1 MQLREAASPA
11 PPWTRAHP
19 AAVQKADPA
28 RRYPRRPCLH
38 RFACFQN
45 RSAVAVPGGQT
56 APEQTAAAQYS
67 SVIVLSRLLEVQAA
81 PVRQLQL
88 HKPLHCGNLPGP
100 DGFHPVCPLW
110 FPGAEPRKIR
120 QPVRTGQ
127 FRNAGVRQVN
137 AERMPEPVNAKV
149 LSPAPGFPAPFIILS
164 ACPQTGPACRFCFPV
179 SLRRAG
185 VMNRNEGG
193 RFKQV

>member
-67 SVIVLSRLLEVQAA
+67 SVIVLIRLLEVQAA
-81 PVRQLQL
+81 PVRQLHL

-110 FPGAEPRKIR
+110 FPGRSLGR
-120 QPVRTGQ
+120 SVSRSG
-127 FRNAGVRQVN
+127 
-137 AERMPEPVNAKV
+137 
-149 LSPAPGFPAPFIILS
+149 
-164 ACPQTGPACRFCFPV
+164 PV
-179 SLRRAG
+179 SSGMRAFGRLTRKECRSRSMRRFSPRHQASLPHSSFSLPARRPVPPAG
-185 VMNRNEGG
+185 FVFRSPSGG
-193 RFKQV
+193 RAL